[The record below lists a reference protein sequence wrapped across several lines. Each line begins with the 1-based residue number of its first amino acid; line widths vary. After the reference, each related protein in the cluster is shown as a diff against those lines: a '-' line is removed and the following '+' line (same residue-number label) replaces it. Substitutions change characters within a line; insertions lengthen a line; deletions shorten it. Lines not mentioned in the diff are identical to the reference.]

1 MIRQALLHKSKLSPR
16 AHHSG
21 GGQQIRCESETDGH
35 SPDKREREIPGTCVP
50 ARRALILETILKVN
64 AMNQSN
70 NAVALPGSDLSNST
84 IAYIEAGWHNDIVSR
99 ARESFTQKMAGRG
112 VTEIKLFSVPGS
124 LEIPL
129 QTKLLA
135 KTGQYD
141 VIIAAGLIVDGGI
154 YRHDFVA
161 STVLDAMMRVSLDS
175 EVPVLS
181 VVLTP
186 HHFHEHGE
194 HHDFFFNHF
203 VKKGEEAANACIL
216 TLENMQ
222 ALKANAVG

>member
-1 MIRQALLHKSKLSPR
+1 
-16 AHHSG
+16 
-21 GGQQIRCESETDGH
+21 
-35 SPDKREREIPGTCVP
+35 
-50 ARRALILETILKVN
+50 
-64 AMNQSN
+64 MNQSN
-70 NAVALPGSDLSNST
+70 NAVKLSGSDISSSS

-99 ARESFTQKMAGRG
+99 ARQTFTEKMSTRG
-112 VTEIKLFSVPGS
+112 VSNIELFSVPGS

-135 KTGQYD
+135 KTGEYD
-141 VIIAAGLIVDGGI
+141 VIVAAGLIVDGGI

-161 STVLDAMMRVSLDS
+161 RTVLDAMMQVSLDS

-194 HHDFFFNHF
+194 HHDFFFDHF
-203 VKKGEEAANACIL
+203 LKKGEEAANACIQ

-222 ALKANAVG
+222 QLAAKVAG

>member
-1 MIRQALLHKSKLSPR
+1 
-16 AHHSG
+16 
-21 GGQQIRCESETDGH
+21 
-35 SPDKREREIPGTCVP
+35 
-50 ARRALILETILKVN
+50 
-64 AMNQSN
+64 MNQSN
-70 NAVALPGSDLSNST
+70 TAVQLSGSDLSTSS

-99 ARESFTQKMAGRG
+99 ARQTFTEKMNERG
-112 VTEIKLFSVPGS
+112 VSSIELFSVPGS

-135 KTGQYD
+135 KTGKYD
-141 VIIAAGLIVDGGI
+141 VIVAAGLIVDGGI

-161 STVLDAMMRVSLDS
+161 STVLDAMMQVSLDA
-175 EVPVLS
+175 EIPVLS

-194 HHDFFFNHF
+194 HHDFFLDHF
-203 VKKGEEAANACIL
+203 LKKGEEAANACIQ

-222 ALKANAVG
+222 QLAAAAAG

>member
-1 MIRQALLHKSKLSPR
+1 
-16 AHHSG
+16 
-21 GGQQIRCESETDGH
+21 
-35 SPDKREREIPGTCVP
+35 
-50 ARRALILETILKVN
+50 
-64 AMNQSN
+64 MNQSN
-70 NAVALPGSDLSNST
+70 TAVPLTGSDLSTSK

-99 ARESFTQKMAGRG
+99 ARQTFTQKMSERG
-112 VTEIKLFSVPGS
+112 VSDIELFTVPGS

-141 VIIAAGLIVDGGI
+141 VIVAAGLIVDGGI

-161 STVLDAMMRVSLDS
+161 STVLDAMMQVSLES
-175 EVPVLS
+175 EIPVLS

-186 HHFHEHGE
+186 HYFHEHGE

-203 VKKGEEAANACIL
+203 LKKGEEAANACIL
-216 TLENMQ
+216 TLENMM
-222 ALKANAVG
+222 ALKGRATG